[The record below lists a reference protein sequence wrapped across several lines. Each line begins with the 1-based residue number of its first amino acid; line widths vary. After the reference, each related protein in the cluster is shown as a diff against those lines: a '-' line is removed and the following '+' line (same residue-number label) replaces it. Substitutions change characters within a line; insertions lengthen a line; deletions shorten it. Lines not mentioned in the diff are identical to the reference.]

1 MRRETYSRTL
11 KFYGDAARETLEE
24 ATNYANSLVSLERFE
39 EAKSVLR
46 KQMPVAQRVLGA
58 SNEFAFK
65 MRGCYADA
73 LCSDPGAT
81 LSELREAVTRFEDLE
96 RDARR
101 VLGSAH
107 PFVVRA
113 IGRSLQN
120 ARAALRA
127 RELQSEA
134 V

>member
-1 MRRETYSRTL
+1 M
-11 KFYGDAARETLEE
+11 EE
-24 ATNYANSLVSLERFE
+24 ANNYAAFLLRLGRFE
-39 EAKSVLR
+39 EAKALLR
-46 KQMPVAQRVLGA
+46 KMMPVAQRVLGA

-113 IGRSLQN
+113 IGRSL
-120 ARAALRA
+120 RRSREILRA
-127 RELQSEA
+127 RETLSEA

>member
-1 MRRETYSRTL
+1 MIIRLPLVPTTL
-11 KFYGDAARETLEE
+11 PPGQQRHAEAR
-24 ATNYANSLVSLERFE
+24 SL
-39 EAKSVLR
+39 LR
-46 KQMPVAQRVLGA
+46 KTVPVAQRVLGA
-58 SNEFAFK
+58 SNDFTLR

-73 LCSDPGAT
+73 LYSDPDAT

-107 PFVVRA
+107 PLVVRA
-113 IGRSLQN
+113 IGRALPA
-120 ARAALRA
+120 ARAILRA
-127 RELQSEA
+127 RETPSGEA

>member
-1 MRRETYSRTL
+1 L
-11 KFYGDAARETLEE
+11 KLVGEEHRETLEE
-24 ATNYANSLVSLERFE
+24 ATNYAAFFLRLGRFE
-39 EAKSVLR
+39 EAKALLR
-46 KQMPVAQRVLGA
+46 KTIPVAQRVLGA
-58 SNEFAFK
+58 SNEFTFK
-65 MRGCYADA
+65 MRGCYANA
-73 LCSDPGAT
+73 FYEDPDAT
-81 LSELREAVTRFEDLE
+81 LSELREAVTRYEDLA

-113 IGRSLQN
+113 IGQSLQN

-127 RELQSEA
+127 RKTPSEA

>member
-1 MRRETYSRTL
+1 VKLLGDESR
-11 KFYGDAARETLEE
+11 DALEE
-24 ATNYANSLVSLERFE
+24 ATNYAAILLTFGRFE

-46 KQMPVAQRVLGA
+46 KRIPVAQRLLGA
-58 SNEFAFK
+58 SDEFMFK

-73 LCSDPGAT
+73 LYSDPDAT
-81 LSELREAVTRFEDLE
+81 LSELRDAVTRFEDLA

-107 PFVVRA
+107 PFVAGA
-113 IGRSLQN
+113 IGKSLKA
-120 ARAALRA
+120 ARAKLRA
-127 RELQSEA
+127 RETSRETPSEA

>member
-1 MRRETYSRTL
+1 M
-11 KFYGDAARETLEE
+11 GVLEE
-24 ATNYANSLVSLERFE
+24 ANNYAAFLVKLEHFE

-46 KQMPVAQRVLGA
+46 KHMPVAQRVLGA
-58 SNEFAFK
+58 SNEFTFK

-73 LCSDPGAT
+73 LYSDPGAT
-81 LSELREAVTRFEDLE
+81 LSELREAVTRFEDLA

-107 PFVVRA
+107 PFVA
-113 IGRSLQN
+113 GTIGRSLRA

-127 RELQSEA
+127 RETPSSGGAEVLQTA
-134 V
+134 DDLAAYFG

>member
-1 MRRETYSRTL
+1 MKL
-11 KFYGDAARETLEE
+11 VGDESIETLEE
-24 ATNYANSLVSLERFE
+24 ANNYAAFLLRLRRFE

-46 KQMPVAQRVLGA
+46 KWMPVVQRVLGA
-58 SNEFAFK
+58 SNEFTFK
-65 MRGCYADA
+65 MRGCYADS

-81 LSELREAVTRFEDLE
+81 LSELREAVTRFEDLA

-107 PFVVRA
+107 PFVA
-113 IGRSLQN
+113 GQLERSLQA

-127 RELQSEA
+127 HETPPEA